1 MQWRHVVHIGV
12 QKESPDHY
20 DFQLPPPP
28 AHRRQSKGI
37 CISPGCNI
45 QKNPINEYIIT
56 DKTYF

>member
-1 MQWRHVVHIGV
+1 MHVVHIGV
-12 QKESPDHY
+12 QKESSDHH

-28 AHRRQSKGI
+28 THRRQSKGI
-37 CISPGCNI
+37 CISPGCNL